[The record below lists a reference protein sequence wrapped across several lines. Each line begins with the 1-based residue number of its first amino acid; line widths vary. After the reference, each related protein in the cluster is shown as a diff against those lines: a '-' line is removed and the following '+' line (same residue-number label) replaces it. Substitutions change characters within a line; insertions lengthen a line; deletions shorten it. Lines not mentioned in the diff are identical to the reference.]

1 VTSASAVSTRP
12 VLLLAEF
19 ETPDAIIGA
28 AEHVR
33 NAGYQKWDVHT
44 PYPVHG
50 MDAAMGLS
58 DSRLGWI
65 VLACGLS
72 GLLAAV
78 SMMQWMNGHDYP
90 LVIGGKPPAAYASMV
105 PIMFELTVLI
115 AAFGATFGMLGL
127 NQIPRH
133 HHPVFY
139 SERFEACSNDKF
151 FISIEA
157 EDAQFDPNAT
167 RAFLEGLTPS
177 YLELVEEAEPS
188 PAGHPASRAEGMR

>member
-1 VTSASAVSTRP
+1 MTSASAVNRRP

-19 ETPDAIIGA
+19 EAPDAIIGA
-28 AEHVR
+28 AQRVR
-33 NAGYQKWDVHT
+33 EAGYEKWDVHT

-65 VLACGLS
+65 VLVSGLT

-90 LVIGGKPPAAYASMV
+90 LVIGGKPPEAYASMV
-105 PIMFELTVLI
+105 PIMFELTVLF
-115 AAFGATFGMLGL
+115 AAFGATLGMLGL
-127 NQIPRH
+127 NQMPRH

-139 SERFEACSNDKF
+139 SDRFEACSNDKF
-151 FISIEA
+151 FLSIEA
-157 EDAQFDPNAT
+157 EDEQFDPNAT
-167 RAFLEGLTPS
+167 RAFLEELQPS
-177 YLELVEEAEPS
+177 HLELIEEAT
-188 PAGHPASRAEGMR
+188 HVEGAV